1 MNQSVRGLF
10 QSFIELIQLVI
21 GMYQSVIG
29 LNQSFIGLIQL
40 VIGMN
45 KSVRGLNQSVRGL
58 NQSLIVG
65 GETRPIELEPLITK
79 PVVIKGLC
87 FVMESRKYQFSSWH
101 CEVNRSRKKWRVC
114 GFKKIKE
121 YYFSE
126 LDM

>member
-21 GMYQSVIG
+21 GMNQSVIG

-45 KSVRGLNQSVRGL
+45 KSVRGLNQSVRGLNQSVRGL

-101 CEVNRSRKKWRVC
+101 CEVNRSRKKW
-114 GFKKIKE
+114 
-121 YYFSE
+121 
-126 LDM
+126 